1 MDYPNEP
8 VPERRDDFA
17 AYAPHVIHEG
27 PPEYWDL
34 RLEEALQLALK
45 NSPVLRDLGGQVLT
59 NPQIVRTVQGPAIT
73 ETDPNVGV
81 EAALSQYDA
90 DLSATGNWQNNHRAI
105 NNEFFG
111 GGTRLFQQD
120 LNQYQVQISKFA
132 ATGGHTFLRQNT
144 IYDANN
150 APANLFPT
158 PGTRTSRPKSA
169 NPSCKVPDRSYNR
182 IAGPNGIIGLA
193 TRRVDRAV
201 STPTSAWPISS
212 WACAT

>member
-1 MDYPNEP
+1 MHGRRGSRRGSRGDSGLLPFSLPSSRLQAFPQPDHYNQVALQMDYPNEP
-8 VPERRDDFA
+8 VPERKDDFA

-105 NNEFFG
+105 NN
-111 GGTRLFQQD
+111 
-120 LNQYQVQISKFA
+120 
-132 ATGGHTFLRQNT
+132 
-144 IYDANN
+144 
-150 APANLFPT
+150 
-158 PGTRTSRPKSA
+158 
-169 NPSCKVPDRSYNR
+169 
-182 IAGPNGIIGLA
+182 
-193 TRRVDRAV
+193 
-201 STPTSAWPISS
+201 
-212 WACAT
+212 